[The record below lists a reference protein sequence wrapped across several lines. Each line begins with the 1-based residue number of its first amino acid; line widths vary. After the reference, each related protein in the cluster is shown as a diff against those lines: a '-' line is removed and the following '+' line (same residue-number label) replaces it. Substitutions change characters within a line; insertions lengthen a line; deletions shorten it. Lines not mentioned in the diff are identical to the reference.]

1 MKTSRKLKITLMLF
15 CLLGISSITIAQS
28 TLNINVKT
36 YDDDCNGSS
45 KGTIRSKVSGG
56 VAPYYLLWSNGS
68 TKPTLEG
75 LKSGKYILR
84 VSDSKGNVAEKE
96 VTINKPEPISIKS
109 SPNHYVLYQPLG
121 VLVDIDVKGGTT
133 FANSEEP
140 YKIKI
145 DDQSSFSSPLSN
157 GLHKIT
163 VEDAK
168 GCKLEKEMILS
179 FDKEENIDADNTA
192 QNLNK

>member
-1 MKTSRKLKITLMLF
+1 MKRNRRLKMTLMLF
-15 CLLGISSITIAQS
+15 CFLGTSSLSIAQS
-28 TLNINVKT
+28 TLKINVKT

-45 KGTIRSKVSGG
+45 KGSISSQVSGG

-68 TKPTLEG
+68 TKPNLQG

-96 VTINKPEPISIKS
+96 VIINKPEPLSIES
-109 SPNHYVLYQPLG
+109 SPNHYVLYEPLG
-121 VLVDIDVKGGTT
+121 LLVDIGVKGGTT
-133 FANSEEP
+133 FTNSEEP
-140 YKIKI
+140 YKLKI
-145 DDQSSFSSPLSN
+145 DDQYSFSSPLAN

-179 FDKEENIDADNTA
+179 FYKEENTDVDNTA
-192 QNLNK
+192 QNLKK